1 MIRNKLKNKIFFYLI
16 CCLSFTVTMAAE
28 ADRLLPVEIESDTAS
43 LAKSNRHT
51 EFSGSVMV
59 TQSSLKISADKVVA
73 ERYDDGTQFI
83 TATGKPVRFQQN
95 LDDLKEDGTPQVIK
109 GHAEKV
115 TFDHAQNT
123 IVMSGNAFI
132 DREGD
137 TVSGATIR
145 YNTKTSV
152 YSVNSDGK
160 GKKRVSVI
168 LQPST
173 VNGSSRKNP

>member
-43 LAKSNRHT
+43 FAKSNRHT

-59 TQSSLKISADKVVA
+59 TQGSLKISADKVVA